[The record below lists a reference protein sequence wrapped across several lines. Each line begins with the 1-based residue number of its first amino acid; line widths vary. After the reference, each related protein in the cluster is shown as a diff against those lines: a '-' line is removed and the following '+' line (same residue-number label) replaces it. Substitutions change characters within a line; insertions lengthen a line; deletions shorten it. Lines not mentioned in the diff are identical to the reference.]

1 MRKVI
6 MGSIMFLT
14 GVLSAAVLV
23 AGAIVPNVS
32 VAGEAATTLA
42 WRLNYFGLTPVLWIL
57 GGVMLV
63 GLLLAIWGAAE
74 RK

>member
-32 VAGEAATTLA
+32 VAGEAATTLT
-42 WRLNYFGLTPVLWIL
+42 WRLNHFGLTPVLWVL
-57 GGVMLV
+57 GGVMLI
-63 GLLLAIWGAAE
+63 GLLLALWGATE

>member
-32 VAGEAATTLA
+32 VTGEAPTTLA
-42 WRLNYFGLTPVLWIL
+42 WRLNHFGLVPVLWVL
-57 GGVMLV
+57 GGVMLI
-63 GLLLAIWGAAE
+63 GLLLALWGATE